1 MAGGDSLLPDVPED
15 QLVAGQKADIESLSE
30 ALGHRFARRDLLIEA
45 LTHKSAAGDGNA
57 NRFGYERLEFLGDR
71 VLGLIIA
78 DILLKRFP
86 DEDEGSLA
94 PRFAALVRREALA
107 EVAMQIG
114 LARNLVLAPGE
125 GKSGGRTNSG
135 LLADACEAIIAA
147 LYLDAGLETASRF
160 IVRYWAPLMAATDKP
175 PRDAKTTPQEWA
187 QERKLHLPGYPT
199 LSRPGP
205 PPSPPFTVRPI
216 ADALSAL
223 DAIKAMV
230 VHSHDGLDEL
240 SVTAPTRVAFV
251 ENGAVR
257 EEVVDPAALG
267 LATAPRE
274 AVEARDL
281 DHAARIIRDV
291 LAGTDTGPARTM
303 TLLNTAATLLV
314 ADLVAT
320 WSEGLALAAETI
332 DGGRARDTL
341 EKLAALSRT

>member
-15 QLVAGQKADIESLSE
+15 QLVAGPKADIESLSE

-107 EVAMQIG
+107 EVAMKID
-114 LARNLVLAPGE
+114 LARHLVLAPGE
-125 GKSGGRTNSG
+125 EKSGGRTNSG

-175 PRDAKTTPQEWA
+175 PRDAKTRLQEWA
-187 QERKLHLPGYPT
+187 QERKLRLPVYQT
-199 LSRPGP
+199 LSREGP
-205 PPSPPFTVRPI
+205 PHSPTFTVR
-216 ADALSAL
+216 
-223 DAIKAMV
+223 V
-230 VHSHDGLDEL
+230 
-240 SVTAPTRVAFV
+240 SV
-251 ENGAVR
+251 
-257 EEVVDPAALG
+257 
-267 LATAPRE
+267 
-274 AVEARDL
+274 
-281 DHAARIIRDV
+281 
-291 LAGTDTGPARTM
+291 
-303 TLLNTAATLLV
+303 
-314 ADLVAT
+314 
-320 WSEGLALAAETI
+320 EGLPPAEAKGRSKRAAEQDAAGEMLQAFAKGD
-332 DGGRARDTL
+332 DG
-341 EKLAALSRT
+341 